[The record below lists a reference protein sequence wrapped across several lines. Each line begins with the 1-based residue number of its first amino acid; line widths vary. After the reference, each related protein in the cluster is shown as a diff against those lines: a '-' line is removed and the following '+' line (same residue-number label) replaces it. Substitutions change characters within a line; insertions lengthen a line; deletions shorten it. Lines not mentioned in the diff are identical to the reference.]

1 MSGSAADEPRAVGIF
16 GGTFDPPHLGHSAVA
31 ADVADALD
39 LDEVLWIPAGEPPHK
54 TGDLTPSDTRLRMVR
69 AAVGCDDRFR
79 VSELEIRRD
88 GPSYTVD
95 TLRTLRDG
103 PLADARIYLI
113 MGVDQY
119 RDFSDWHR
127 PDAIRRMAT
136 LAVMDRAGE
145 GVDGERADEDA
156 DLVRVPVR
164 RVDVS
169 STEVR
174 EMVGRGEDV
183 SALVDPEVA
192 RIIDA
197 EGLYQSFSGR
207 SSTRGSESP

>member
-1 MSGSAADEPRAVGIF
+1 MSRSAADEPRAVGIF

-31 ADVADALD
+31 SDVADALD
-39 LDEVLWIPAGEPPHK
+39 LDEVLWVPAGEPPHK
-54 TGDLTPSDTRLRMVR
+54 PGDLTPPDTRLRMVR
-69 AAVGCDDRFR
+69 AAVSSDDRFS
-79 VSELEIRRD
+79 VSEVEIRRD

-119 RDFSDWHR
+119 RDFPDWHR

-136 LAVMDRAGE
+136 LAVMDRGGE
-145 GVDGERADEDA
+145 GVDGERAGEDTG
-156 DLVRVPVR
+156 LVRVPVR
-164 RVDVS
+164 RIDVS
-169 STEVR
+169 STKVR
-174 EMVGRGEDV
+174 EMAGRGEDV
-183 SALVDPEVA
+183 STLVAPEVA

-197 EGLYQSFSGR
+197 EGLYREDPG
-207 SSTRGSESP
+207 

>member
-16 GGTFDPPHLGHSAVA
+16 GGSFDPPHVGHSAVA
-31 ADVADALD
+31 SDVADALD

-54 TGDLTPSDTRLRMVR
+54 TRDLTPSDTRLRMVR
-69 AAVGCDDRFR
+69 AAVASDDRFR
-79 VSELEIRRD
+79 VTEVEVRRD
-88 GPSYTVD
+88 GPSYTAD

-113 MGVDQY
+113 MGIDQY
-119 RDFSDWHR
+119 RDFPDWHR

-136 LAVMDRAGE
+136 LAVMDRGGE
-145 GVDGERADEDA
+145 GVDEERADEDT

-169 STEVR
+169 STKVR

-183 SALVDPEVA
+183 ATLVAPEVA
-192 RIIDA
+192 RIIEA
-197 EGLYQSFSGR
+197 EGLYR
-207 SSTRGSESP
+207 DDPR

>member
-31 ADVADALD
+31 SDVADALD

-54 TGDLTPSDTRLRMVR
+54 AGDLTPSDIRLRMVR
-69 AAVGCDDRFR
+69 AAVASDDRFR
-79 VSELEIRRD
+79 VSEVEIRRA

-95 TLRTLRDG
+95 TLRALRDG
-103 PLADARIYLI
+103 SLADARIYLI

-119 RDFSDWHR
+119 RDFSHWHR

-136 LAVMDRAGE
+136 LAVMDRGGE
-145 GVDGERADEDA
+145 GVDEERADEDT

-164 RVDVS
+164 RIDVS
-169 STEVR
+169 STKVR

-183 SALVDPEVA
+183 STLVGPEVA
-192 RIIDA
+192 RIIEA
-197 EGLYQSFSGR
+197 EGLYHSFSGR
-207 SSTRGSESP
+207 SWTRGSESP